1 MTSPIDNL
9 TTPLTIEAFQKFIRE
24 RYYETDKARGTPAT
38 FMWFVEEVGE
48 LATALHKAA
57 GQGGGTSGGE
67 NLREEF
73 ADVLA
78 WLCTLAN
85 INEIDLAQAIREK
98 YLEGEGP
105 KGHK

>member
-1 MTSPIDNL
+1 LSNRGGGDILRVMAAKSL
-9 TTPLTIEAFQKFIRE
+9 TLRGFQKHIAG
-24 RYYETDKARGTPAT
+24 RYAKIDRRRGTPET
-38 FMWFVEEVGE
+38 FLWFVEEIGE
-48 LATALHKAA
+48 LATALASDDEA
-57 GQGGGTSGGE
+57 

-85 INEIDLAQAIREK
+85 INDVDLERAVREK
-98 YLEGEGP
+98 YLAKSRP